1 MLMAG
6 GARPAPAGADVPRN
20 VRTSLKIYAAG
31 LQEAADQLVFGIRP
45 RIAKGDWPWLRNYLR
60 SDSYG
65 NSKGYVDLAFAV
77 DRVVVGNEDFF
88 EGVENANLKMINLL
102 QDVNTTVWGESPDR
116 QTVLLKNWDDMAA
129 VVGGVMKSVNS
140 FVEAE
145 PELKGV
151 SSYVPF
157 VLPAKDPG
165 QYGRSI
171 DDYNAKCTGIMQ
183 SGICIE
189 LPKGSDKLIA
199 DNAQFAMKVNP
210 LMSASCRE
218 NGKCE

>member
-1 MLMAG
+1 MAG
-6 GARPAPAGADVPRN
+6 GARLMPAAAEVPRN
-20 VRTSLKIYAAG
+20 VRVTLKIYAAG

-45 RIAKGDWPWLRNYLR
+45 RIAKEDWPWLRNYLR

-65 NSKGYVDLAFAV
+65 NSRGYVDLAFAL

-88 EGVENANLKMINLL
+88 DGVDNANLKMINLL
-102 QDVNTTVWGESPDR
+102 KNVNRTVWEESPDR
-116 QTVLLKNWDDMAA
+116 QTVLLKSWDDMAA

-157 VLPAKDPG
+157 VLPTKDSG

-171 DDYNAKCTGIMQ
+171 DAYNQKCTGVMQ
-183 SGICIE
+183 SGICLE
-189 LPKGSDKLIA
+189 LPQGSDKLIA